1 MPDHQQESD
10 PLEHAEGDRSDDSC
24 SEGCEESSGVLA
36 DTGPSESEHHGL
48 YLAPGDELS
57 CGTHLTLPSASSAG
71 YHDLYGQQNSCHQT
85 SASVM
90 SSHEYYYPQAYGYEA
105 YYAASMMYG
114 QQQLACNQLPS
125 YGSQQRIQLPT
136 GLMEEEPVYV
146 NAKQYK
152 CILRR
157 RQQRARAEAENKLV
171 KIRKPY
177 LHESRHNHAAR
188 RVRGPGGR
196 FLNADEAR
204 ALAAVHETQQQP
216 QSSVAAQASQCC
228 EQRLRHEMPPG
239 KLCVPRIAPHE
250 MQQHSPQPS
259 RTAGMR
265 RLSTAQPGTDVR
277 QTDGSSMGVRQTDG
291 SSVGV
296 AMPHLHTT
304 AVRAS

>member
-1 MPDHQQESD
+1 MSEHQESD
-10 PLEHAEGDRSDDSC
+10 ALEHADSDQSDDS
-24 SEGCEESSGVLA
+24 SSSDALA
-36 DTGPSESEHHGL
+36 DTGPSTSDQHEL

-57 CGTHLTLPSASSAG
+57 CGTHLTLPSAPSAG
-71 YHDLYGQQNSCHQT
+71 YHDTYGHHLPCQQP
-85 SASVM
+85 AAAVM
-90 SSHEYYYPQAYGYEA
+90 SSYEYYYPQAFGYDA

-114 QQQLACNQLPS
+114 QQQMAGSQLTS
-125 YGSQQRIQLPT
+125 YSTQQRIQLPT

-204 ALAAVHETQQQP
+204 ALAAVPETQQQP
-216 QSSVAAQASQCC
+216 QSSVAAQSLVHC
-228 EQRLRHEMPPG
+228 EQQQRHEMPNG
-239 KLCVPRIAPHE
+239 KVSACRAPHHG
-250 MQQHSPQPS
+250 MQHQSPQS
-259 RTAGMR
+259 LRAAGMR
-265 RLSTAQPGTDVR
+265 RLSAGQPRSDNNR
-277 QTDGSSMGVRQTDG
+277 QTDASP
-291 SSVGV
+291 VGV
-296 AMPHLHTT
+296 TMSRLHTA

>member
-1 MPDHQQESD
+1 MPDHSGESD
-10 PLEHAEGDRSDDSC
+10 ALERADSDRCDDSC
-24 SEGCEESSGVLA
+24 SEGSSDVLV
-36 DTGPSESEHHGL
+36 DTGAHESEQPGL

-71 YHDLYGQQNSCHQT
+71 YQELYELQNPCQQPNG
-85 SASVM
+85 SVM
-90 SSHEYYYPQAYGYEA
+90 SSHEYYYPQAFGYEA

-114 QQQLACNQLPS
+114 QQMACSQLSS
-125 YGSQQRIQLPT
+125 YNAQQRIQLPS
-136 GLMEEEPVYV
+136 GLVEEEPVYV

-204 ALAAVHETQQQP
+204 ALAAVQETQQQP
-216 QSSVAAQASQCC
+216 QSSTTAQASYHC
-228 EQRLRHEMPPG
+228 EQQRRHEMPSG
-239 KLCVPRIAPHE
+239 RLSSPRAVSHE
-250 MQQHSPQPS
+250 MQHPSPQRS
-259 RTAGMR
+259 RTTGLR
-265 RLSTAQPGTDVR
+265 RLSSAQPRTDNLR
-277 QTDGSSMGVRQTDG
+277 QPDGASVAVSMPR
-291 SSVGV
+291 
-296 AMPHLHTT
+296 LHPA